1 MTEARGRRIAGAL
14 KCLGSGKQLAL
25 GAPECLTRLFDL
37 FIAIIDQGQQLLR
50 AITHGKNIVHGGT
63 PLTQQALEVGIPL
76 THASELARVE
86 GDAIAI
92 GTKLVRAILK
102 RDTGIRKRIGNV
114 AQFAIDGSHTG
125 KLCHGAVHGIE
136 RSPFGGK
143 RCMGI
148 VSRGNQYLG
157 MFGAR
162 QQFLEF
168 LILARLGVDL
178 GDTLE
183 GKTRFLDATPL
194 RTRGLLDA
202 TDLLGSRARGFK
214 ADAVHIQRLKRRAP
228 RPGIDHRNVMRRI
241 EQALVLV
248 LAAQIHHHANALR
261 KLAHA
266 GDAAVNFYAA
276 AALGRKATL
285 YGEPL
290 RVVRTVEQACLDAR
304 LRLALAH
311 RRRIRALAQYE
322 LKRREQRGLAG
333 TGLAG
338 QDSQAGTRH
347 QRRLTNE
354 CDVRNLK
361 LIDHDALRRT
371 RGSPSY
377 RSSRGRNPAAAHRR
391 DRDARPRS
399 RRCRRR

>member
-1 MTEARGRRIAGAL
+1 M
-14 KCLGSGKQLAL
+14 
-25 GAPECLTRLFDL
+25 
-37 FIAIIDQGQQLLR
+37 R
-50 AITHGKNIVHGGT
+50 AIAHGKNIVHGGT

-86 GDAIAI
+86 GDAVAI

-102 RDTGIRKRIGNV
+102 GYTGIRKRIGNV
-114 AQFAIDGSHTG
+114 TQFAIDASHTG

-136 RSPFGGK
+136 RSSFGGK

-148 VSRGNQYLG
+148 VSSGNQYLG

-178 GDTLE
+178 ADALE
-183 GKTRFLDATPL
+183 GKASLLDTAPL
-194 RTRGLLDA
+194 RTRGFLHTA
-202 TDLLGSRARGFK
+202 KLLGGVTRSLKTGA
-214 ADAVHIQRLKRRAP
+214 ILLERLKRCAP
-228 RPGIDHRNVMRRI
+228 SPGIDHGNMMRRI

-248 LAAQIHHHANALR
+248 LTAKIYHHANALR
-261 KLAHA
+261 KLTHA
-266 GDAAVNFYAA
+266 GDAAVDPDATA
-276 AALGRKATL
+276 TLGRKAAL
-285 YGEPL
+285 HGKPL
-290 RVVRTVEQACLDAR
+290 RVVRAIEQARLDAR
-304 LRLALAH
+304 QRLALAH
-311 RRRIRALAQYE
+311 GRRIRTLAQNE
-322 LKRREQRGLAG
+322 LERRKQRGL
-333 TGLAG
+333 TGASLAS

-354 CDVRNLK
+354 CNVGNLQ

-399 RRCRRR
+399 RRCHHR

>member
-1 MTEARGRRIAGAL
+1 MAEARGRRIASAL

-37 FIAIIDQGQQLLR
+37 LIAIIDQGQQFLR
-50 AITHGKNIVHGGT
+50 AIAHGKNIVHSGT
-63 PLTQQALEVGIPL
+63 PLTQQTLEVGIPL

-102 RDTGIRKRIGNV
+102 GDTGIRKRIGNV
-114 AQFAIDGSHTG
+114 AQLAIDGSHTG
-125 KLCHGAVHGIE
+125 KLCHGTVHGID
-136 RSPFGGK
+136 RSPFRGK

-148 VSRGNQYLG
+148 VSSGNQYLG

-162 QQFLEF
+162 QQFLEL
-168 LILARLGVDL
+168 LILARLRVDL
-178 GDTLE
+178 GNALQGEARLLDT
-183 GKTRFLDATPL
+183 TPL

-214 ADAVHIQRLKRRAP
+214 ASTVVLECLERRASRP
-228 RPGIDHRNVMRRI
+228 RIDHRNVMCRI

-261 KLAHA
+261 KLAHT
-266 GDAAVNFYAA
+266 GDAPVNLHAA
-276 AALGRKATL
+276 AALGGKAAL
-285 YGEPL
+285 YGEPF
-290 RVVRTVEQACLDAR
+290 RVVRPVEESCLDAR
-304 LRLALAH
+304 ERLALAH
-311 RRRIRALAQYE
+311 RRRIRALAQNKFE
-322 LKRREQRGLAG
+322 GREQRGLAS

-347 QRRLTNE
+347 QRRLANE
-354 CDVRNLK
+354 CNVRNLQ

-371 RGSPSY
+371 HGSPSY

-391 DRDARPRS
+391 DRDAPPRS
-399 RRCRRR
+399 QRCHHR